1 MAKNTILI
9 DFDGVIRHWS
19 SDELELIETKLG
31 LKAGALFSV
40 AFKSEYLVPAITGQF
55 SHEQWLANVEVA
67 LAMLYSQEI
76 AEQLITCW
84 RSLKFKIDHDFL
96 TEIRSRAPSAS
107 LVLVTNATSRL
118 PSDLVKAKLKSA
130 FDNVI
135 NSSEIKTAKPNV
147 EFFVKTLSIIDQPVE
162 NVIFIDD
169 SLANIKAA
177 KNLGITS
184 VHHCTTAD
192 TLAFIQ
198 AEIG

>member
-1 MAKNTILI
+1 MAKTTILI

-40 AFKSEYLVPAITGQF
+40 AFKSEYLVPAITGQV
-55 SHEQWLANVEVA
+55 SHEQWLANVEAA

-76 AEQLITCW
+76 AEQLVACW

-107 LVLVTNATSRL
+107 LVLVTNATSLL

-135 NSSEIKTAKPNV
+135 NSSDIKEAKPSLD
-147 EFFVKTLSIIDQPVE
+147 FFRSTLNIIQQPID
-162 NVIFIDD
+162 NTIFIDD
-169 SLANIKAA
+169 TLVNVMAA
-177 KNLGITS
+177 QSMGITS
-184 VHHCTTAD
+184 IHHCTTFE

-198 AEIG
+198 SYFE